1 MASASSTPRQD
12 QSQLPQALTFADIQ
26 EQAHA
31 ATSRV
36 LESILKGKSFDRTKV
51 ADWVGE
57 ANRQVTQGLE
67 DLSKV
72 RYATPRSRSSSSRT
86 PASTAEFQVRCEH
99 HLDAE
104 DRCGFGRRHGSSLG
118 RRNCVW
124 CR

>member
-67 DLSKV
+67 DLSKNFK
-72 RYATPRSRSSSSRT
+72 YAVNTILMQKT
-86 PASTAEFQVRCEH
+86 DAALDVATAAHWDVATDGILSVQFANS
-99 HLDAE
+99 HLLAVTTV
-104 DRCGFGRRHGSSLG
+104 FIAAL
-118 RRNCVW
+118 
-124 CR
+124 